1 MMFSLQSMQVGHRS
15 SPRVTEKKG
24 RPAQAAPSR
33 LEWGQRDKGVQLSDQ
48 DLDQHDGPPG
58 YEARPPLKDEGDQV
72 KSTVL
77 GIVAAVTLPI
87 VLLAVFYGAFLVL
100 RDSDINRI
108 AIVAIA
114 LLVGV
119 AGVFALYWVM
129 NFSIDHLPERL
140 RVRVRPWAFVGPALV
155 FLSLYLVYPAINT
168 VIISFQ
174 DKTSDAFVGF
184 DNYVF
189 VFTDEAMLRSIR
201 NTLGWIIVVPAVSV
215 SIGLAF
221 AVLVD
226 KLRRGEAVAKSL
238 IFLPMAISFVAASI
252 VWRFV
257 YSFRPEGFGEQIG
270 LLNSIWMGLGND
282 PVAWLLL
289 EPWNNLFLMVIMIWL
304 QTGFAM
310 VILSAAIK
318 GVPADILEASRIDGA
333 NEFQVFRKITVP
345 SILSTIVVVMTTAI
359 ITVMKVFDIVWVMTN
374 GEFGTEVIAERMIRW
389 FFRFGNN
396 GRGAAIAVVLFVAI
410 IPVMVF
416 NVKRF
421 KAEEAIR

>member
-1 MMFSLQSMQVGHRS
+1 M
-15 SPRVTEKKG
+15 
-24 RPAQAAPSR
+24 
-33 LEWGQRDKGVQLSDQ
+33 SDQ
-48 DLDQHDGPPG
+48 DVAHRDRPSGPD
-58 YEARPPLKDEGDQV
+58 ARPPLRDGGDRV
-72 KSTVL
+72 KSSIL
-77 GIVAAVTLPI
+77 GIIAAVTLPF

-100 RDSDINRI
+100 RDTDINRI

-119 AGVFALYWVM
+119 VGVFALYWVM

-140 RVRVRPWAFVGPALV
+140 RIRVRPWAFVGPALV

-201 NTLGWIIVVPAVSV
+201 NTLGWIIIVPAVSV
-215 SIGLAF
+215 SIGLGF

-226 KLRRGEAVAKSL
+226 KLRRGEAIAKSL

-289 EPWNNLFLMVIMIWL
+289 EPWNNLLLMVIMIWL

-318 GVPADILEASRIDGA
+318 GVPSDIIEASRIDGA
-333 NEFQVFRKITVP
+333 NEFQVFRKITIP

-421 KAEEAIR
+421 KAEEAMR

>member
-1 MMFSLQSMQVGHRS
+1 M
-15 SPRVTEKKG
+15 
-24 RPAQAAPSR
+24 
-33 LEWGQRDKGVQLSDQ
+33 SDQ
-48 DLDQHDGPPG
+48 NVDHHVDPPG
-58 YEARPPLKDEGDQV
+58 YGARPPLKDEGDKV
-72 KSTVL
+72 KSSVL
-77 GIVAAVTLPI
+77 GIIAAVTLPF
-87 VLLAVFYGAFLVL
+87 VLLAVFYGAFLIL

-108 AIVAIA
+108 VIVALA
-114 LLVGV
+114 LLIGV

-129 NFSIDHLPERL
+129 NYSIDHLPERL

-168 VIISFQ
+168 VIISFK
-174 DKTSDAFVGF
+174 DSTSDAFVGF

-221 AVLVD
+221 AILVD

-289 EPWNNLFLMVIMIWL
+289 EPWNNLLLMVIMIWL

-318 GVPADILEASRIDGA
+318 GVPADIIEASRIDGA
-333 NEFQVFRKITVP
+333 NEFQVFRRITVP

>member
-1 MMFSLQSMQVGHRS
+1 
-15 SPRVTEKKG
+15 
-24 RPAQAAPSR
+24 
-33 LEWGQRDKGVQLSDQ
+33 
-48 DLDQHDGPPG
+48 
-58 YEARPPLKDEGDQV
+58 
-72 KSTVL
+72 
-77 GIVAAVTLPI
+77 
-87 VLLAVFYGAFLVL
+87 
-100 RDSDINRI
+100 
-108 AIVAIA
+108 
-114 LLVGV
+114 
-119 AGVFALYWVM
+119 M
-129 NFSIDHLPERL
+129 NYSIDHLPERL

-168 VIISFQ
+168 VIISFK
-174 DKTSDAFVGF
+174 DSTSDGFVGF

-215 SIGLAF
+215 GIGLAF

-289 EPWNNLFLMVIMIWL
+289 EPWNNLLLMVIMIWL

-318 GVPADILEASRIDGA
+318 GVPADIIEASRIDGA
-333 NEFQVFRKITVP
+333 NEFQVFRRITIP

>member
-1 MMFSLQSMQVGHRS
+1 
-15 SPRVTEKKG
+15 
-24 RPAQAAPSR
+24 
-33 LEWGQRDKGVQLSDQ
+33 
-48 DLDQHDGPPG
+48 
-58 YEARPPLKDEGDQV
+58 
-72 KSTVL
+72 
-77 GIVAAVTLPI
+77 
-87 VLLAVFYGAFLVL
+87 
-100 RDSDINRI
+100 
-108 AIVAIA
+108 
-114 LLVGV
+114 
-119 AGVFALYWVM
+119 
-129 NFSIDHLPERL
+129 
-140 RVRVRPWAFVGPALV
+140 
-155 FLSLYLVYPAINT
+155 
-168 VIISFQ
+168 
-174 DKTSDAFVGF
+174 
-184 DNYVF
+184 
-189 VFTDEAMLRSIR
+189 
-201 NTLGWIIVVPAVSV
+201 
-215 SIGLAF
+215 
-221 AVLVD
+221 
-226 KLRRGEAVAKSL
+226 
-238 IFLPMAISFVAASI
+238 MAISFVAASI

-289 EPWNNLFLMVIMIWL
+289 EPWNNLLLMVIMIWL

-318 GVPADILEASRIDGA
+318 GVPADIIEASRIDGA
-333 NEFQVFRKITVP
+333 NEFQVFRKITIP

-416 NVKRF
+416 NVRRF

>member
-1 MMFSLQSMQVGHRS
+1 V
-15 SPRVTEKKG
+15 
-24 RPAQAAPSR
+24 
-33 LEWGQRDKGVQLSDQ
+33 SDQ
-48 DLDQHDGPPG
+48 DVDHRDGPPG
-58 YEARPPLKDEGDQV
+58 YDARPPLRDDGERA

-77 GIVAAVTLPI
+77 GVVAAVALPI
-87 VLLAVFYGAFLVL
+87 VLLVTFYGAFLVL
-100 RDSDINRI
+100 RDSDLNRI
-108 AIVAIA
+108 LIVTIA
-114 LLVGV
+114 LVVGV
-119 AGVFALYWVM
+119 LGVFALFWVM
-129 NFSIDHLPERL
+129 NFSIDHLPERF
-140 RVRVRPWAFVGPALV
+140 RSRVRPWAFVGPALV
-155 FLSLYLVYPAINT
+155 FLALYLVYPAINT

-174 DKTSDAFVGF
+174 DKTSDGFVGL

-215 SIGLAF
+215 GIGLAF

-270 LLNSIWMGLGND
+270 LLNALWMGLGND

-289 EPWNNLFLMVIMIWL
+289 EPWNNLLLMVIMIWL

-318 GVPADILEASRIDGA
+318 GVPTDIIEASRIDGA

-389 FFRFGNN
+389 FFRFGHN

-421 KAEEAIR
+421 KADEAIR

>member
-1 MMFSLQSMQVGHRS
+1 VSNQDV
-15 SPRVTEKKG
+15 
-24 RPAQAAPSR
+24 
-33 LEWGQRDKGVQLSDQ
+33 DQ
-48 DLDQHDGPPG
+48 YDGSPG
-58 YEARPPLKDEGDQV
+58 YDSRPPLKDEGD
-72 KSTVL
+72 KIKTSLL
-77 GIVAAVTLPI
+77 GIVAAITLPF
-87 VLLAVFYGAFLVL
+87 VLLATFYGAFLVL
-100 RDSDINRI
+100 RDSEINRI

-119 AGVFALYWVM
+119 VGVFALYWVM
-129 NFSIDHLPERL
+129 NYSIDQLPERL

-184 DNYVF
+184 DNYAF

-270 LLNSIWMGLGND
+270 LLNSLWMGLGND

-289 EPWNNLFLMVIMIWL
+289 EPWNNLLLMVIMIWL

-318 GVPADILEASRIDGA
+318 GVPADIIEASRIDGA
-333 NEFQVFRKITVP
+333 NEFQVFRKITIP

-416 NVKRF
+416 NVRRF

>member
-1 MMFSLQSMQVGHRS
+1 LG
-15 SPRVTEKKG
+15 G
-24 RPAQAAPSR
+24 C
-33 LEWGQRDKGVQLSDQ
+33 GVQVLAGRWS
-48 DLDQHDGPPG
+48 
-58 YEARPPLKDEGDQV
+58 RSPLKDEGDKV
-72 KSTVL
+72 KASVL
-77 GIVAAVTLPI
+77 GIVAAVTMPI
-87 VLLAVFYGAFLVL
+87 VLLATFYGAFLVL

-119 AGVFALYWVM
+119 VGVFALYWVM
-129 NFSIDHLPERL
+129 NFSIDHLPERI

-184 DNYVF
+184 DNYAF

-226 KLRRGEAVAKSL
+226 KLRKGEAVAKSL

-270 LLNSIWMGLGND
+270 LLNSIWMD
-282 PVAWLLL
+282 SA
-289 EPWNNLFLMVIMIWL
+289 
-304 QTGFAM
+304 T
-310 VILSAAIK
+310 ILWPGCSS
-318 GVPADILEASRIDGA
+318 SRG
-333 NEFQVFRKITVP
+333 
-345 SILSTIVVVMTTAI
+345 TTCS
-359 ITVMKVFDIVWVMTN
+359 
-374 GEFGTEVIAERMIRW
+374 
-389 FFRFGNN
+389 
-396 GRGAAIAVVLFVAI
+396 
-410 IPVMVF
+410 
-416 NVKRF
+416 
-421 KAEEAIR
+421 

>member
-1 MMFSLQSMQVGHRS
+1 
-15 SPRVTEKKG
+15 VTN
-24 RPAQAAPSR
+24 
-33 LEWGQRDKGVQLSDQ
+33 RDVDQ
-48 DLDQHDGPPG
+48 YDGSPG
-58 YEARPPLKDEGDQV
+58 YEARPPLKDEGDTV
-72 KSTVL
+72 KASIL
-77 GIVAAVTLPI
+77 GIVAAITLPF
-87 VLLAVFYGAFLVL
+87 VLLATFYGAFLVL
-100 RDSDINRI
+100 RDSGMNRI
-108 AIVAIA
+108 AIVAFA

-119 AGVFALYWVM
+119 GGVFALYWVM
-129 NFSIDHLPERL
+129 NYSIDHLPPRL

-184 DNYVF
+184 DNYAF

-201 NTLGWIIVVPAVSV
+201 NTLGWIIVVPVVSV

-226 KLRRGEAVAKSL
+226 KLRKGEAVAKSL

-289 EPWNNLFLMVIMIWL
+289 EPWNNLLLMVIMIWL

-318 GVPADILEASRIDGA
+318 GVPSEIIEASRIDGA
-333 NEFQVFRKITVP
+333 NEFQVFRRITIP

-416 NVKRF
+416 NVRRF

>member
-1 MMFSLQSMQVGHRS
+1 V
-15 SPRVTEKKG
+15 
-24 RPAQAAPSR
+24 
-33 LEWGQRDKGVQLSDQ
+33 SDQ
-48 DLDQHDGPPG
+48 DVDQYDGSPG
-58 YEARPPLKDEGDQV
+58 YDARPPLEDEGD
-72 KSTVL
+72 KIKTSLL
-77 GIVAAVTLPI
+77 GIVAAITLPI
-87 VLLAVFYGAFLVL
+87 VLLATFYGAFLVL
-100 RDSDINRI
+100 RDSEINRI
-108 AIVAIA
+108 VIVAIA

-119 AGVFALYWVM
+119 VGVFALYWVM
-129 NFSIDHLPERL
+129 NFSIDHLPENL

-168 VIISFQ
+168 VILSFQ

-184 DNYVF
+184 DNYAF

-289 EPWNNLFLMVIMIWL
+289 EPWNNLLLMVIMIWL

-318 GVPADILEASRIDGA
+318 GVPADIIEASRIDGA
-333 NEFQVFRKITVP
+333 NEFQVFRKITIP

-416 NVKRF
+416 NVRRF